1 MNRAEK
7 QHAIIL
13 LMAFLTFISAFPPL
27 ATDLYLPAMP
37 SMGKEFGASAASIQ
51 FTLSG
56 FTICFALSMLIWGPL
71 SDKFGR
77 KPILFCGAAFFIVAS
92 VIAALAPNLEILIA
106 ARALQGVG
114 SAALSNV
121 AMSIVK
127 DSFSTHRVE
136 KLLAF
141 MQTFIV
147 LAPMIAPVLGGA
159 ILLVTSWQGIFWIL
173 AASGAIALC
182 AGFFV
187 KESLKSALEGHW
199 TRSLSRIPFVLKN
212 RGFLLLLLLFSA
224 MAMPF
229 MAFLAVSS
237 YIYQSVFAVS
247 AQAFGLYFALTA
259 FVAMLGAIAYIKF
272 FCRFSRYKLLLG
284 VFIVVA
290 IAGALL
296 LIIGAQDVFIF
307 TALAMLISFVCSVS
321 RAPATV
327 LMLYQLDTD
336 TGTVSAL
343 MGSAA
348 FLFGAFS
355 MLLCSL
361 PWKNLVYAYG
371 TISCVLGI
379 FATFFWIFLNHKK
392 LFREVS
398 SKNPR

>member
-1 MNRAEK
+1 MNRQEK

-13 LMAFLTFISAFPPL
+13 LMVFVTFVSAFPPL

-37 SMGKEFGASAASIQ
+37 VMGREFSASASAIQ

-71 SDKFGR
+71 SDRYGR
-77 KPILFCGAAFFIVAS
+77 KPILYGGAVFFIVAS
-92 VIAALAPNLEILIA
+92 VIAALAPNLETLIA

-136 KLLAF
+136 KMLAF

-147 LAPMIAPVLGGA
+147 LAPMVAPVLGGA
-159 ILLVTSWQGIFWIL
+159 ILLVMSWQGIFWIL
-173 AASGAIALC
+173 AVSGIIAFV
-182 AGFFV
+182 GTFFV
-187 KESLKSALEGHW
+187 KESLKDALEGPW
-199 TRSLSRIPFVLKN
+199 TRSLSRIPYVLKN
-212 RGFLLLLLLFSA
+212 RGFFLLLLLFSA

-229 MAFLAVSS
+229 MAFLAVST
-237 YIYQSVFAVS
+237 YIYQSVFGVS
-247 AQAFGLYFALTA
+247 AQAFGLYFASTA

-272 FCRFSRYKLLLG
+272 FHRFSRYTLLLG
-284 VFIVVA
+284 VFIIVA

-296 LIIGAQDVFIF
+296 LIIGTANVFIF

-355 MLLCSL
+355 MLICSL
-361 PWKNLVYAYG
+361 PWSNFVYAYG
-371 TISCVLGI
+371 TISCVLGL
-379 FATFFWIFLNHKK
+379 FATIFWIFLNKKK
-392 LFREVS
+392 LFREVLRI
-398 SKNPR
+398 PR